1 MNPVDKHEDGGGRN
15 PIEQDCHALIT
26 PLEGGKA
33 SPQTQTGISSRNGK
47 PAHTFSE
54 NEGTTAKLNSG

>member
-1 MNPVDKHEDGGGRN
+1 MNPVDKQEDWGGRN
-15 PIEQDCHALIT
+15 PVEQGCHALIT
-26 PLEGGKA
+26 PQEGGKA
-33 SPQTQTGISSRNGK
+33 SPQTQSGISSRNRK